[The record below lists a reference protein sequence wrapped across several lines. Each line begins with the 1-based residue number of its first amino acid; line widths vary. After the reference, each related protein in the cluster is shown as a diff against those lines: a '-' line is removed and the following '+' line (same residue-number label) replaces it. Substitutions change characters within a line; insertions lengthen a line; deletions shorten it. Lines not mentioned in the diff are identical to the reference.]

1 LTDWLGILGAL
12 AVFLLP
18 LLLAWWLLARR
29 ERTRQPRRK
38 DSSAHE
44 KMPR

>member
-1 LTDWLGILGAL
+1 MTDWLGILGAL

-18 LLLAWWLLARR
+18 LVLAWWLLGRR
-29 ERTRQPRRK
+29 EGTRQPTRK
-38 DSSAHE
+38 ASSAHE